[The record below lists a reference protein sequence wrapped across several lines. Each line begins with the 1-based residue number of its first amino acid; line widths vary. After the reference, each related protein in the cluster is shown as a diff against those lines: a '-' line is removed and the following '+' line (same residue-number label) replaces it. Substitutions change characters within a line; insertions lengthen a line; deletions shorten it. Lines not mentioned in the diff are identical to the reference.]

1 MPHLTRYMRRMAVD
15 GYGGEYCRGVK
26 AALARYNEKVAAD
39 ESGERPLNRPP
50 GYQQE
55 ERHKAKRKYWA
66 TRGSY
71 VAPVIIT
78 SKYDVTYFVDI
89 LHINIRNSQNIH
101 KDKNLNFVVSK
112 YLHLI
117 LCFDFSS

>member
-26 AALARYNEKVAAD
+26 AAMARYNEKVAVD
-39 ESGERPLNRPP
+39 EF
-50 GYQQE
+50 GYQRE
-55 ERHKAKRKYWA
+55 EVKKAKRKYWA

-89 LHINIRNSQNIH
+89 LHINIR
-101 KDKNLNFVVSK
+101 KLSK
-112 YLHLI
+112 YPQGQKLKFCSFKI
-117 LCFDFSS
+117 FAFDSLL

>member
-1 MPHLTRYMRRMAVD
+1 MPHLTRYPRRMAAD
-15 GYGGEYCRGVK
+15 GYWEEYCRGVLK
-26 AALARYNEKVAAD
+26 AALARYNEKVAVD

-55 ERHKAKRKYWA
+55 ERHKVKKAKRKYWA

-89 LHINIRNSQNIH
+89 LHINIR
-101 KDKNLNFVVSK
+101 KLSK
-112 YLHLI
+112 YPQGQKLKFCSFKI
-117 LCFDFSS
+117 FAFDSLL

>member
-26 AALARYNEKVAAD
+26 AALARYNEKVAVD

-50 GYQQE
+50 GYQWE
-55 ERHKAKRKYWA
+55 EGHKVKKAKRKYWA

-89 LHINIRNSQNIH
+89 LHINIR
-101 KDKNLNFVVSK
+101 KLSK
-112 YLHLI
+112 YPQGQKLKFCSFKI
-117 LCFDFSS
+117 FAFDSLL